1 METDGINTLSSDNV
15 VISRFVRQ
23 NDWSI

>member
-1 METDGINTLSSDNV
+1 METEGINTLQSDSQ
-15 VISRFVRQ
+15 IIKSFVRQ

>member
-1 METDGINTLSSDNV
+1 METDGINTLQSDNKI
-15 VISRFVRQ
+15 ISRFVRQ